1 MTEAKDGLQ
10 SSARGCGGAPSTE
23 ETEKGQ
29 KDPSKEQE
37 KT

>member
-10 SSARGCGGAPSTE
+10 SGVGGCGGAPSTE

-37 KT
+37 NT